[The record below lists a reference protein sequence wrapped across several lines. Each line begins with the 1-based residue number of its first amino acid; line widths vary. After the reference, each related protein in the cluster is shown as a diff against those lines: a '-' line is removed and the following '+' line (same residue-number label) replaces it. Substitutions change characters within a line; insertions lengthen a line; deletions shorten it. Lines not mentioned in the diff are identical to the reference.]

1 MRPNSAL
8 DAAIALSRAPN
19 LAALMRIRELPG
31 DTILLLRI
39 LADDAGAVQ
48 EARRL
53 TGLNSAAILMIS
65 ELYVKEVLLFAG
77 APPRRV
83 LGLAPNAGRD
93 EARTN
98 LRFLLSWLHPDRN
111 PSKWQSAFATR
122 VIAAWHAVKD
132 VEIGHDP
139 AQPVPRSVRSQRRD
153 RLPWIARPVANA
165 STWPKFHVSKS
176 LFMFLVGATLF
187 LGLVIPNRAAF
198 TACQNLVMAILDDDP
213 VANLRPSENAAFNED
228 GGAK

>member
-1 MRPNSAL
+1 M
-8 DAAIALSRAPN
+8 
-19 LAALMRIRELPG
+19 AALMRIRELPG
-31 DTILLLRI
+31 DIVLLLRI
-39 LADDAGAVQ
+39 LADDADAVQ

-83 LGLAPNAGRD
+83 LGLSPNADRA

-122 VIAAWHAVKD
+122 VIAAWRLVKD
-132 VEIGHDP
+132 AEIGQDP
-139 AQPVPRSVRSQRRD
+139 GQSSPRPVHAQRRV
-153 RLPWIARPVANA
+153 RLPWIALPVANA
-165 STWPKFHVSKS
+165 STWPRLHVSTS
-176 LFMFLVGATLF
+176 LFMFLVGAALL
-187 LGLVIPNRAAF
+187 LGLVVPNSAAF
-198 TACQNLVMAILDDDP
+198 TAYQNLVTAILDDDP
-213 VANLRPSENAAFNED
+213 GANFLPSENSALNED
-228 GGAK
+228 GSRK